1 MRKQLIFSKT
11 GLLKFVGHLDMMRTM
26 QRALNRAKI
35 PLSYTQG
42 FNPHPH
48 MTFANPLGLGCSGEN
63 EIMEIRTEKDIS
75 DQDLFDRL
83 NAQLPKGL
91 HVKAVRTLPDTRPA
105 IMSLIKAAE
114 YQILLPDPAGKEAF
128 GIDWK
133 AAVDNLMQQDTVTIT
148 RTGKVHGQKRKIEVN
163 ARPLIY
169 EAKVEDGRLLKV
181 LCACGSEENL
191 KIDLLVDA
199 LYRSIDRM
207 DLARMETIDRVALYI
222 RREDGSLQ
230 EESDF
235 SNWPVHE

>member
-26 QRALNRAKI
+26 QRALNRAQV

-83 NAQLPKGL
+83 NAQLPDGL
-91 HVKAVRTLPDTRPA
+91 HIKAVRTLADGRAA
-105 IMSLIKAAE
+105 IMALIKAARYE
-114 YQILLPDPAGKEAF
+114 ILLPDPEGPEAA

-133 AAVDNLMQQDTVTIT
+133 RAVEQLMQQETVTIT

-169 EAKVEDGRLLKV
+169 QAEVEKGRLLKV

-207 DLARMETIDRVALYI
+207 DLARTETIDRVALYI
-222 RREDGSLQ
+222 RNEDGSLE
-230 EESDF
+230 EESDY
-235 SNWPVHE
+235 SDWPVHE

>member
-1 MRKQLIFSKT
+1 MPSPLPVNPSPSSVVALTFTLERGIPSVSAKFCLICSLY
-11 GLLKFVGHLDMMRTM
+11 G
-26 QRALNRAKI
+26 A
-35 PLSYTQG
+35 S
-42 FNPHPH
+42 
-48 MTFANPLGLGCSGEN
+48 LGACA
-63 EIMEIRTEKDIS
+63 IMVTS
-75 DQDLFDRL
+75 TLFML
-83 NAQLPKGL
+83 
-91 HVKAVRTLPDTRPA
+91 TSSPDPA

-235 SNWPVHE
+235 SDWPVHE